1 MATFWVESEGYVVS
15 HLVLSWKVMKILA
28 LHLAS
33 YDTMPTE
40 KLKGGSWLLV
50 VVEVHAPLIVFTDIS
65 LGVGGL
71 LPFVRDEGI
80 LFSSLSDFTLV
91 EKQR

>member
-1 MATFWVESEGYVVS
+1 M
-15 HLVLSWKVMKILA
+15 
-28 LHLAS
+28 
-33 YDTMPTE
+33 
-40 KLKGGSWLLV
+40 V

>member
-1 MATFWVESEGYVVS
+1 
-15 HLVLSWKVMKILA
+15 MKILA

-50 VVEVHAPLIVFTDIS
+50 VVEVQVPLMVFTDIS

-71 LPFVRDEGI
+71 LPPIRDEGI
-80 LFSSLSDFTLV
+80 LLSSLSDISLV
-91 EKQR
+91 KK